1 MSDIRDLETL
11 LWPIAV
17 VQDRYMGTY
26 TGGKWVAIPRADY
39 YSLDHTVWGDDV
51 DAMEWAHRNLR
62 QVKRVGVGATPDEA
76 LKDLLSIA
84 ESLDLRYDPEQE
96 VVRLRDAIMAHRALV
111 MADPANTEKAEEELW
126 SALAPFEGF
135 AEGY

>member
-1 MSDIRDLETL
+1 LIDTRDLETM

-26 TGGKWVAIPRADY
+26 SGGKWVAIPKADY
-39 YSLDHTVWGDDV
+39 YSLDHTVWGDDIE
-51 DAMEWAHRNLR
+51 AMEWAHRNLR
-62 QVKRVGVGATPDEA
+62 QVKRVGVGDTPDEA

-84 ESLDLRYDPEQE
+84 EMLNLRYDPEQE

-111 MADPANTEKAEEELW
+111 MADPENTGKAEEELW
-126 SALAPFEGF
+126 SVLPPS
-135 AEGY
+135 